1 MYYELIK
8 TSKSRLSIFRIHN
21 YFSHTLCANDSIYLR
36 TTTTIAARYYNALEH
51 FSLTP
56 TCASIRML
64 RRIQNEHSSTVYTGY
79 CGVLDKSDNAND
91 E

>member
-8 TSKSRLSIFRIHN
+8 SSKSRLSIFRILN

-36 TTTTIAARYYNALEH
+36 TTTTIAARYYNAFEL
-51 FSLTP
+51 FSLAA
-56 TCASIRML
+56 TCTSIRML
-64 RRIQNEHSSTVYTGY
+64 RWVQTEHSSTVYTGD
-79 CGVLDKSDNAND
+79 CGLLDKSDDAND